1 MTLYTYENISY
12 INQTD
17 ILELKNAT
25 HQVKHLMD
33 EFNFTLDTLERGCG
47 NWNIGQKKLF
57 RITQR
62 DKRREN
68 TEEVGRRHEN
78 SVRSHSKYGTGIL
91 EIREKG
97 GKINI

>member
-1 MTLYTYENISY
+1 MTLYIYEYISY
-12 INQTD
+12 IGQTD
-17 ILELKNAT
+17 ILKLKNIT

-47 NWNIGQKKLF
+47 NWNTGQKKLF

-68 TEEVGRRHEN
+68 TERWARGM
-78 SVRSHSKYGTGIL
+78 
-91 EIREKG
+91 
-97 GKINI
+97 KIQ